1 MRMVYISKER
11 DSVVGLRLAGVQSFM
26 LKEDQEIIDKIKELS
41 DDKDV
46 GILNIT
52 EEVYE
57 IAKEEIDDI
66 RLNKAFPLIVIMPKV
81 G

>member
-26 LKEDQEIIDKIKELS
+26 LKEDQEIKDKIKELS
-41 DDKDV
+41 NDKDV
-46 GILNIT
+46 GILNVS
-52 EEVYE
+52 EEVYK

-66 RLNKAFPLIVIMPKV
+66 RLNKSFPLIVIMPEV